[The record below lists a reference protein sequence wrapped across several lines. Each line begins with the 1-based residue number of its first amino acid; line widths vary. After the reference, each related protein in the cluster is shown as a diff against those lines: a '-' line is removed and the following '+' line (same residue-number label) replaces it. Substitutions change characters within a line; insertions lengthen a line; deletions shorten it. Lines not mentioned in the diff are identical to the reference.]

1 MFNKISLINK
11 IEKVENKIDILLN
24 RIESDTLFGCCDC
37 KKRESVFCRELK
49 NYVEDK
55 MTQLEKDWNDKFA
68 NIDASLNCFTDILH
82 GYKTDLV
89 SNLEILSDHIS
100 KTPKDT
106 NNNTLLTLQDMIE
119 AIKQDQKMQYR
130 KLLESVNLLSN
141 MNKQMEM
148 QVKKISE
155 LNTSTQKKLDV
166 LFYENEI
173 IKHQL
178 LLEEEIRRYND
189 EIANIRYKLDKTLED
204 IDNIINKSNLK
215 N

>member
-1 MFNKISLINK
+1 MFNKIGIINK

-24 RIESDTLFGCCDC
+24 HIESDTIFGCCDC
-37 KKRESVFCRELK
+37 KKRESVFCLELK

-89 SNLEILSDHIS
+89 SNLEILSEHIS
-100 KTPKDT
+100 KTPRET
-106 NNNTLLTLQDMIE
+106 NKNILSTLQEMIE
-119 AIKQDQKMQYR
+119 AIKQDQKIQYR
-130 KLLESVNLLSN
+130 KLLESVSLLSN
-141 MNKQMEM
+141 VNKQMEM

-155 LNTSTQKKLDV
+155 LNTNTQKKLDV

-189 EIANIRYKLDKTLED
+189 EIANIRYKVNKTLED
-204 IDNIINKSNLK
+204 IDNIINKSDLK